1 MSAKTRQTITSGILA
16 VLGFGAVCFAAFWV
30 FPLLQDVRASYAA
43 VKDEIQT
50 LNKRNESDNIPT
62 KGAINQ
68 HVKWKKDLITQ
79 AERCASF
86 YLRQNQNLNEKILE
100 SWRMDEYEIKMSFNE
115 LKQKLAQK
123 AGNPDFLEL
132 GEVDDWEQREHG
144 KPHKRNFRKLE
155 KKSAMASIL
164 VNILTHDPATVI
176 ELMKIGK
183 PVPPSNL
190 PPEPNVNWMFIRY
203 RMFPVTISF
212 SSNFSSLG
220 KTFHKLTTIPRT
232 ASNIPCIQVR
242 ELSIEKSKTPGKVK
256 VELAI
261 NVLDFYEPKKE
272 G

>member
-1 MSAKTRQTITSGILA
+1 MSAKTRQAITSGIVA
-16 VLGFGAVCFAAFWV
+16 VLGFGAVFFAAFWV

-43 VKDEIQT
+43 VQDEIQT
-50 LNKRNESDNIPT
+50 LDKRTESGNIPT
-62 KGAINQ
+62 EGMIKQ
-68 HVKWKKDLITQ
+68 HVEWKNHLITQ

-86 YLRQNQNLNEKILE
+86 YLRQNQSLNEKILE
-100 SWRMDEYEIKMSFNE
+100 SWRMDEYEVEMSFTD

-132 GEVDDWEQREHG
+132 GKLDDWQQREHG
-144 KPHKRNFRKLE
+144 KPRKENFSKLE
-155 KKSAMASIL
+155 KKSALASVL

-183 PVPPSNL
+183 PARPENM

-212 SSNFSSLG
+212 STNFSSLG
-220 KTFHKLTTIPRT
+220 TTLHKLTTIPRT
-232 ASNIPCIQVR
+232 ASDVPCIQVR
-242 ELSIEKSKTPGKVK
+242 SLHIEKNTAPGKVK
-256 VELAI
+256 VELSI
-261 NVLDFYEPKKE
+261 NVLDFFEPKKQ